1 MSPIDDLLRNYREVV
16 ATMRGN
22 IAAFKERNM
31 TLYEDRG
38 AGPVDITSE
47 WIARMKE
54 QADGLQRVIADLENF
69 TPPFF
74 GSR

>member
-1 MSPIDDLLRNYREVV
+1 MEDQYNNNERQNYDSGSTGQSSSSTGSGSSVTGT
-16 ATMRGN
+16 A
-22 IAAFKERNM
+22 
-31 TLYEDRG
+31 
-38 AGPVDITSE
+38 
-47 WIARMKE
+47 ARMKE